1 MSFTIERA
9 RDLVESVF
17 SFDYVGDS
25 MSRLRSELS
34 SKEAKQE
41 LVNQLVECSQKQSS
55 DSSDQAIQL
64 MKQAANE
71 QVEQF
76 IENSKANEF
85 GCGGM
90 TKL

>member
-1 MSFTIERA
+1 MSLTIERA

-25 MSRLRSELS
+25 MSRLRSEPS
-34 SKEAKQE
+34 SDEARQE
-41 LVNQLVECSQKQSS
+41 LVNQLVECSRKQSS
-55 DSSDQAIQL
+55 DGSDQAIQL
-64 MKQAANE
+64 IQQAANE

-76 IENSKANEF
+76 IESSKATGF

>member
-17 SFDYVGDS
+17 NFDYVGDS

-34 SKEAKQE
+34 SDKAKQE
-41 LVNQLVECSQKQSS
+41 LVDQLVECARKQSPN
-55 DSSDQAIQL
+55 SSDQAIQL
-64 MKQAANE
+64 IKQAANE

-76 IENSKANEF
+76 IESSKGNEF